1 MADVPS
7 LKARFYGAFPNM
19 DVHFF
24 DATTHPLGA
33 AELSVPEEEA
43 AVAPGVVPPVGGPPA

>member
-1 MADVPS
+1 
-7 LKARFYGAFPNM
+7 M

-33 AELSVPEEEA
+33 AELSVPEEA
-43 AVAPGVVPPVGGPPA
+43 TAVNARVAPPEGPAA